1 MARGSDIPAI
11 LAKVPYFAG
20 LAPGLVRALAGM
32 ARQRSYGR
40 GEVILWEGDPCEG
53 LYVVL
58 RGRVKVF
65 KRSGEGR
72 EQVLRILGP
81 GRTFNDVP
89 VFDAGP
95 NPGSVAAL
103 EPSAIAILP
112 RAKVLA
118 LAQQH
123 PAVAMAVI
131 RVLAERLRGL
141 TIVVEDLALRNVTA
155 RVARIL
161 MDWAGGRTSLVEG
174 AEEGCVRLTQTQLAA
189 MTGSVRE
196 VVQRAL
202 KALERDGAIRLA
214 RARICVLDMPSL
226 QRWSESGIVAA
237 GPLDADRP

>member
-1 MARGSDIPAI
+1 MARGTDIRAM

-20 LAPGLVRALAGM
+20 LAPDLVRTLAEM
-32 ARQRSYGR
+32 ARLRDYRQ

-72 EQVLRILGP
+72 EQVLRVLGP

-89 VFDAGP
+89 VFDGGL

-103 EPSAIAILP
+103 DPSTVAILP
-112 RAKVLA
+112 KARVLA
-118 LAQQH
+118 LVEQY

-131 RVLAERLRGL
+131 GVLADRMRGL
-141 TIVVEDLALRNVTA
+141 TVLVEDLMLRNVTA
-155 RVARIL
+155 RVAKIL
-161 MDWAGGRTSLVEG
+161 MDWAGGQTTLVEG
-174 AEEGCVRLTQTQLAA
+174 AEEGCVRLTHAQLAA

-202 KALERDGAIRLA
+202 KALERDGAIRLS
-214 RARICVLDMPSL
+214 RARICVLDIPSL
-226 QRWSESGIVAA
+226 RRWSESGVGAA
-237 GPLDADRP
+237 GLADADRS